1 MTDMLLLPPPGL
13 PPTVQR
19 AIKRAQNHLEKY
31 LRKPGILLTNPTLTH
46 EWLKLKLSGLE
57 REVFMVLYLDSQ
69 LCLLE
74 HETLFL
80 GTINHIE
87 VHPREI
93 IKSALRCNAARVI
106 LVHNHPSG
114 VTNASKSDRVLTT
127 RIVKTLDLVDVQ
139 VVDHLI
145 IGNGNCLSFAER
157 GWL

>member
-1 MTDMLLLPPPGL
+1 
-13 PPTVQR
+13 
-19 AIKRAQNHLEKY
+19 
-31 LRKPGILLTNPTLTH
+31 
-46 EWLKLKLSGLE
+46 
-57 REVFMVLYLDSQ
+57 MVLYLDSQ

-114 VTNASKSDRVLTT
+114 VTDASKSDRVLTS

-145 IGNGNCLSFAER
+145 IGHGNCLSFAER